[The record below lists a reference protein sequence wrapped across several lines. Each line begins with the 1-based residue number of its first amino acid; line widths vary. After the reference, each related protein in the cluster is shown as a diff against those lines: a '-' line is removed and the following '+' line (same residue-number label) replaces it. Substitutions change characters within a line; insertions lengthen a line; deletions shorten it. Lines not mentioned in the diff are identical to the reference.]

1 MPNDDLF
8 TNDVMLFRL
17 NESYWMRT
25 IVLCSCIVFLYL
37 NHRICLI
44 LFAVCAYWNDKV
56 TSSSNP
62 HVDIANPIKINK

>member
-25 IVLCSCIVFLYL
+25 IVLCSCIVVF
-37 NHRICLI
+37 II
-44 LFAVCAYWNDKV
+44 EPQDLFDFVCHLCV
-56 TSSSNP
+56 LE
-62 HVDIANPIKINK
+62 

>member
-1 MPNDDLF
+1 MPNDDLS
-8 TNDVMLFRL
+8 TKGVMLCGL

-44 LFAVCAYWNDKV
+44 LFAICAYWNDKM